1 MSSIA
6 IQSNVT
12 QWHWLRDA
20 RFDLSFIVG
29 IFTVSVAAGLFVTR
43 YQDWFWAVLIFD
55 LWFLGYHHEQ
65 LARQAEFRRR
75 AGRSI
80 R

>member
-43 YQDWFWAVLIFD
+43 YQDWFWVVLIFD
-55 LWFLGYHHEQ
+55 LWFRVPLAKGPLEGALG
-65 LARQAEFRRR
+65 L
-75 AGRSI
+75 
-80 R
+80 